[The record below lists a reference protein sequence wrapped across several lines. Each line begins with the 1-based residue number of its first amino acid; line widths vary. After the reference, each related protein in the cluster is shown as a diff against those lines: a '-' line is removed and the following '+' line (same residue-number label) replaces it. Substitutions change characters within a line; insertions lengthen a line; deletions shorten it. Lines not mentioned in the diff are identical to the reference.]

1 MTRKPVPGLVWL
13 MAGSAVDATSGVLT
27 RLTASDG
34 FTTAS
39 ARGFLAFLV
48 LFAVLAVR
56 DKGRV
61 WPSIRSLGWWGLLFA
76 AMNSGGMVLN
86 VLSLK
91 LTAVANFFMIFA
103 TAPFVA
109 ALLGW
114 MFLREKPDL
123 ATLLAALAGFAG
135 IAVMVSGGL
144 AGVNLGDV
152 LAIVVVFSYALNVL
166 IVRKAPKIDVLPLI
180 CVTVLASG
188 VIAWPFAH
196 FGGLQPKDW
205 GALVALGF
213 VQLGLGNVLIFTAVS
228 KVTAAQAGL
237 LGIMG
242 AVFAP
247 IWVFAV
253 LGEVPP
259 ARTLLGGAVI
269 LSAAAA
275 HFVWTLTRPAAAGVQ
290 PVAE

>member
-1 MTRKPVPGLVWL
+1 MSAKPVPGLVWL
-13 MAGSAVDATSGVLT
+13 MAGSAVDSTSGALT
-27 RLTASDG
+27 RLTGADG

-39 ARGFLAFLV
+39 ARGFLAFLF
-48 LFAVLAVR
+48 LFALLAIR

-61 WPSIRSLGWWGLLFA
+61 LPSVLGLGWWGAVFA
-76 AMNSGGMVLN
+76 VMNSGGMVLN

-114 MFLREKPDL
+114 LFLKEKMDL
-123 ATLLAALAGFAG
+123 ATFLAAIAGFAG
-135 IAVMVSGGL
+135 IAIMVSGSL
-144 AGVNLGDV
+144 TGVNLGDV
-152 LAIVVVFSYALNVL
+152 LALVVVLSYALNVL

-188 VIAWPFAH
+188 FI
-196 FGGLQPKDW
+196 
-205 GALVALGF
+205 ALGF
-213 VQLGLGNVLIFTAVS
+213 LQLGLGNILIFTAVS

-247 IWVFAV
+247 IWVFLA

-259 ARTLLGGAVI
+259 TATLIGGAVI
-269 LSAAAA
+269 LTAAVL
-275 HFVWTLTRPAAAGVQ
+275 HFAWSLTRPPAIA
-290 PVAE
+290 

>member
-1 MTRKPVPGLVWL
+1 MSRKPVPGLVWL
-13 MAGSAVDATSGVLT
+13 MAGSAVDSTSGVLT
-27 RLTASDG
+27 RLTDADG

-39 ARGFLAFLV
+39 ARGFLAFVV
-48 LFAVLAVR
+48 LFALLAMR
-56 DKGRV
+56 ERGRV
-61 WPSIRSLGWWGLLFA
+61 WPAIRGLGWWGLLFA

-114 MFLREKPDL
+114 IFLKEKLDL
-123 ATLLAALAGFAG
+123 PTFLAALAGFAG
-135 IAVMVSGGL
+135 IAITVSGGL
-144 AGVNLGDV
+144 TGVNLGDV
-152 LAIVVVFSYALNVL
+152 LALVVVLSYAVNVL

-188 VIAWPFAH
+188 FIALPLAH

-213 VQLGLGNVLIFTAVS
+213 LQLGLGNILIFTAVS
-228 KVTAAQAGL
+228 KITAAQAGL

-247 IWVFAV
+247 MWVLVA

-259 ARTLLGGAVI
+259 TRTLIGGAVI
-269 LSAAAA
+269 LTAAVL
-275 HFVWTLTRPAAAGVQ
+275 HFAWNLTRRTAALA
-290 PVAE
+290 

>member
-1 MTRKPVPGLVWL
+1 MSRKPVPGLVWL
-13 MAGSAVDATSGVLT
+13 MAGAAVDSTSGVLT
-27 RLTASDG
+27 RLSGSDG

-39 ARGFLAFLV
+39 ARGFLAFLFLFGV
-48 LFAVLAVR
+48 LTIR

-61 WPSIRSLGWWGLLFA
+61 WPAIRGLGWWGLLFA
-76 AMNSGGMVLN
+76 TLNSSAMVLN

-109 ALLGW
+109 ALLAW
-114 MFLREKPDL
+114 IFLREKLDL

-144 AGVNLGDV
+144 TGVNLGDL
-152 LAIVVVFSYALNVL
+152 LAMVVVVSYALIVL

-180 CVTVLASG
+180 CGTVLASG
-188 VIAWPFAH
+188 VIAWPFAQ
-196 FGGLQPKDW
+196 FSGLHLRDW
-205 GALVALGF
+205 GALATLGF

-228 KVTAAQAGL
+228 KITAAQAGL

-259 ARTLLGGAVI
+259 PRTLLGGAVI
-269 LSAAAA
+269 LTAAAL
-275 HFVWTLTRPAAAGVQ
+275 HFAWTLTRPTAAGVQ